1 MLLHTTTS
9 TNRNSTSTTS
19 SPMDAA
25 QQATRL
31 GVAGIQQ
38 TTNRIQTLH
47 YNAPF
52 SFRVLGLAGG
62 LAMIFSNILFLPG
75 RLLTLYHWTNAV
87 ISFYCI
93 IFGMLIVLLELEE
106 ENSSGP
112 AESQQQQQQHTT
124 VIAAVQEGV
133 RFYAKFLEFTWG
145 RGLLYVFVGTLQVA
159 NGNLIDWLVGTFM
172 VLVGTTAGISGI
184 QTAHAL
190 RRFRMTIKDER
201 DAKAKFRSYDVGNK
215 GYLTLPELQKWLH
228 DAGFTMSTNQGVS
241 AYLAINKN
249 FDDKLLQDEMVEF
262 WEKPKRGNLGLEKY
276 VV

>member
-47 YNAPF
+47 YSAPF

-124 VIAAVQEGV
+124 A
-133 RFYAKFLEFTWG
+133 
-145 RGLLYVFVGTLQVA
+145 
-159 NGNLIDWLVGTFM
+159 
-172 VLVGTTAGISGI
+172 
-184 QTAHAL
+184 
-190 RRFRMTIKDER
+190 RR
-201 DAKAKFRSYDVGNK
+201 
-215 GYLTLPELQKWLH
+215 
-228 DAGFTMSTNQGVS
+228 VS
-241 AYLAINKN
+241 NH
-249 FDDKLLQDEMVEF
+249 
-262 WEKPKRGNLGLEKY
+262 
-276 VV
+276 